1 MFYCNILENEMAKA
15 RYIVLEGTEGVGKTT
30 QTENLVN
37 YLRDELGH
45 KVLQTKEPGT
55 ILSPL
60 TMELR
65 NIMLNAKYDEQLT
78 VSSRELIS
86 QAIRSIHIE
95 QVIKPALDEY
105 DFIIQDRGILSGLAY
120 GEGCGNNIEWLNQ
133 LTEVVSRPLVNNPFT
148 LYDDTIYLTGNVL
161 KGLETALNSKQE
173 FEAGDAMEQKGNE
186 FILRVSEN
194 MKYMSQ
200 KFSNVHEI
208 NVDNKNIDEVF
219 SEMISVLK
227 V

>member
-1 MFYCNILENEMAKA
+1 MFYCNILENGMTKA

-55 ILSPL
+55 VLSPL

-65 NIMLNAKYDEQLT
+65 NIMLNAKYDDQLT

-86 QAIRSIHIE
+86 QAIRSIHVE

-133 LTEVVSRPLVNNPFT
+133 LAEVVSRPLVNNPFT

-194 MKYMSQ
+194 MKQMSQ